1 MSKNELILNETSGYL
16 NLSNFNINGEFLEEL
31 SGLDNEFERI
41 KIPAGGSTIFE
52 LPSGN
57 PDEPDTVKEF
67 SAVIL
72 YHHPMY
78 IFYSSK
84 YSGSSNPPDCLSV
97 DGITGIGNPG
107 GNCINCPKNKFGS
120 GENGS
125 KACKNKHQI
134 YLLRENE
141 MFPLILSLPTSSNN
155 EFSKYIKRLLSK
167 GKKSDKVVT
176 KFSLKKAVNKTG
188 ILYSQVQFAAFRDLN
203 PKETEIIQ
211 NYSNEVKAYAKKKAN
226 LLNSQELDINTG
238 EIVNV
243 TSSEES
249 LWTTNWH

>member
-41 KIPAGGSTIFE
+41 KIPAGGGTMFE
-52 LPSGN
+52 FPSSN
-57 PDEPDTVKEF
+57 PDESDMVKDF

-78 IFYSSK
+78 VFYSSK
-84 YSGSSNPPDCLSV
+84 FNGSNNPPDCLSI
-97 DGITGIGNPG
+97 DGITGVGIPG
-107 GNCINCPKNKFGS
+107 GKCVNCPKNKFGS

-141 MFPLILSLPTSSNN
+141 MFPLILSLPTSSNK

-176 KFSLKKAVNKTG
+176 KFSLKKVVNKTG
-188 ILYSQVQFAAFRDLN
+188 ISYSQVQFSVARELTND
-203 PKETEIIQ
+203 ETRLIK
-211 NYSNEVKAYAKKKAN
+211 NYSEQVKSYAQSKAN
-226 LLNSQELDINTG
+226 LQTSQDVDINTG
-238 EIVNV
+238 EIMIEGNV
-243 TSSEES
+243 EASV
-249 LWTTNWH
+249 

>member
-84 YSGSSNPPDCLSV
+84 YSGSSNPPDCLST

-141 MFPLILSLPTSSNN
+141 MFPLILSLPTSSNK
-155 EFSKYIKRLLSK
+155 EFSRYIKRLLSK
-167 GKKSDKVVT
+167 GKKSDSVVT

-188 ILYSQVQFAAFRDLN
+188 ISYSQVQFSVARELTN
-203 PKETEIIQ
+203 EETRLIK
-211 NYSNEVKAYAKKKAN
+211 NYSEQVKSYAQSKAN
-226 LLNSQELDINTG
+226 LQTSQDVDINTG
-238 EIVNV
+238 EIMIEGNV
-243 TSSEES
+243 EASV
-249 LWTTNWH
+249 

>member
-84 YSGSSNPPDCLSV
+84 YSGSSNPPDCLST

-141 MFPLILSLPTSSNN
+141 MFPLILSLPTSSNK

-188 ILYSQVQFAAFRDLN
+188 ISYSQVQFSVARELTND
-203 PKETEIIQ
+203 ETRLIK
-211 NYSNEVKAYAKKKAN
+211 NYSEQIKSYAQSKAN
-226 LLNSQELDINTG
+226 LQTSQDVDINTG
-238 EIVNV
+238 EIMIEGNV
-243 TSSEES
+243 EASV
-249 LWTTNWH
+249 

>member
-97 DGITGIGNPG
+97 DGITGVGIPG
-107 GNCINCPKNKFGS
+107 GKCMNCSKNKFGS

-141 MFPLILSLPTSSNN
+141 IFPMVLSLPTSSNR
-155 EFSKYIKRLLSK
+155 EFSRYIKRLLSR
-167 GKKSDKVVT
+167 GKKSDSVVT

-188 ILYSQVQFAAFRDLN
+188 ISYSQVQFSVARELTN
-203 PKETEIIQ
+203 EETQLIKNYSEQVKSYAQSKVNLQTVDITTSEIID
-211 NYSNEVKAYAKKKAN
+211 SEV
-226 LLNSQELDINTG
+226 
-238 EIVNV
+238 
-243 TSSEES
+243 SE
-249 LWTTNWH
+249 

>member
-141 MFPLILSLPTSSNN
+141 MFPLILSLPTSSNK

-188 ILYSQVQFAAFRDLN
+188 I
-203 PKETEIIQ
+203 
-211 NYSNEVKAYAKKKAN
+211 
-226 LLNSQELDINTG
+226 
-238 EIVNV
+238 
-243 TSSEES
+243 
-249 LWTTNWH
+249 

>member
-141 MFPLILSLPTSSNN
+141 MFPLILSLPTSSNK

-188 ILYSQVQFAAFRDLN
+188 ISYSQVQFSVARELTN
-203 PKETEIIQ
+203 EETRLIK
-211 NYSNEVKAYAKKKAN
+211 NYSEQVKSYAQSKAN
-226 LLNSQELDINTG
+226 LQTSQDVDINTG
-238 EIVNV
+238 EIMIEGNV
-243 TSSEES
+243 EASVWAISW
-249 LWTTNWH
+249 L

>member
-41 KIPAGGSTIFE
+41 KIPAGGGTIFE

-78 IFYSSK
+78 VFYSSK
-84 YSGSSNPPDCLSV
+84 FNGSNNPPDCLSI
-97 DGITGIGNPG
+97 DGITGVGIPG
-107 GNCINCPKNKFGS
+107 GKCINCPKNKFGS

-141 MFPLILSLPTSSNN
+141 IFPMVLSLPTSSNR
-155 EFSKYIKRLLSK
+155 EFSRYIKRLLSR
-167 GKKSDKVVT
+167 GKKSDSVVT

-188 ILYSQVQFAAFRDLN
+188 ISYSQVQFSVARELDT
-203 PKETEIIQ
+203 KEVELIK
-211 NYSNEVKAYAKKKAN
+211 NYSEQVKSYAQSNDNFQKV
-226 LLNSQELDINTG
+226 DITTG
-238 EIVNV
+238 EIID
-243 TSSEES
+243 SEES
-249 LWTTNWH
+249 V